1 MYFLIS
7 PAKNL
12 DEKTALPFN
21 VDEHLSEPALIE
33 QSIDLMKTLKQ
44 KDSID
49 IQELMSV
56 SDKIAQL
63 NVIRNQSWTYPFDDN
78 KKPAIYL
85 FDGDVYT
92 GIDAYSLNMDEILYL
107 NQHLGILSGLYG
119 ILKPLDNMLPYR
131 LEMGTKLKT
140 PHADDLYQ
148 YWGDTITD
156 IINERIAESGSDILV
171 NLASNEYYGAVKPN
185 KIEANIITPK
195 FLDQKNGQY
204 KIVSFYAKKARGM
217 MMNFAC
223 TRQISDPEALKNFD
237 MDGYYFDEKASSDD
251 EWVFKR
257 DERFWWFFVQMFYD
271 KNTNF
276 FAFLM

>member
-1 MYFLIS
+1 MYCLIS

-12 DEKTALPFN
+12 DEKTAIPFN
-21 VDEHLSEPALIE
+21 LDNHLSKPILINHAIE
-33 QSIDLMKTLKQ
+33 LMKTLKN
-44 KDSID
+44 KDVID
-49 IQELMSV
+49 LQELMGV
-56 SDKIAQL
+56 SAKIAEL
-63 NVIRNQSWTYPFDDN
+63 NVVRNQNWTYPFDDN

-92 GIDAYSLNMDEILYL
+92 GLDAYSLNTDEILYL

-140 PHADDLYQ
+140 PHADDLYG
-148 YWGDTITD
+148 YWSDEITD
-156 IINERIAESGSDILV
+156 VINDNIKNSGSDVLI
-171 NLASNEYYGAVKPN
+171 NLASNEYFKVINTA
-185 KIEANIITPK
+185 KIKAEIITPK

-217 MMNFAC
+217 MMNFCAKN
-223 TRQISDPEALKNFD
+223 QITNPDKLKNFD

-251 EWVFKR
+251 EWMFKR
-257 DERFWWFFVQMFYD
+257 DEQI
-271 KNTNF
+271 
-276 FAFLM
+276 

>member
-1 MYFLIS
+1 MYLLIS

-12 DEKTALPFN
+12 DEKTPLPLN
-21 VDEHLSEPALIE
+21 VGKYLSEPTLINHA
-33 QSIDLMKTLKQ
+33 IDLMNTLKQ
-44 KDSID
+44 KDAID
-49 IQELMSV
+49 LQELMGISA
-56 SDKIAQL
+56 KIAQL
-63 NVIRNQSWTYPFDDN
+63 NVMRNQNWTYPFDDN

-92 GIDAYSLNMDEILYL
+92 GLDAYSLNMDEILYL
-107 NQHLGILSGLYG
+107 NKHLGILSGLYG

-140 PHADDLYQ
+140 PHADDLYD

-156 IINERIAESGSDILV
+156 VINERIAQSGSDVLI
-171 NLASNEYYGAVKPN
+171 NLASQEYFGAVN
-185 KIEANIITPK
+185 TANIQASIITPK

-217 MMNFAC
+217 MVNFAC
-223 TRQISDPEALKNFD
+223 TRQISDPEELKEFD
-237 MDGYYFDEKASSDD
+237 MDGYYFDPIASSDD

-257 DERFWWFFVQMFYD
+257 DERFWLFFV
-271 KNTNF
+271 
-276 FAFLM
+276 

>member
-1 MYFLIS
+1 MYFLLS

-12 DEKTALPFN
+12 DEKTTIPFDLTN
-21 VDEHLSEPALIE
+21 HLSEPVLIK

-63 NVIRNQSWTYPFDDN
+63 NVVRNQNWAYPFGDN
-78 KKPAIYL
+78 KKSAIYL
-85 FDGDVYT
+85 FDGDAYK
-92 GIDAYSLNMDEILYL
+92 GLDAYSLTHDEVLYL
-107 NQHLGILSGLYG
+107 NRHLGILSGLYG

-140 PHADDLYQ
+140 PHADDLYE
-148 YWGDTITD
+148 YWGDMITD
-156 IINERIAESGSDILV
+156 VINERIAKSGSDILI

-185 KIEANIITPK
+185 KIHAEIITPK

-204 KIVSFYAKKARGM
+204 KVVSFYAKRARGM
-217 MMNFAC
+217 MTRFAC
-223 TRQISDPEALKNFD
+223 VNNIQNPDELKGFD
-237 MDGYYFDEKASSDD
+237 MEGYYFDERASSHD

-257 DERFWWFFVQMFYD
+257 DEIF
-271 KNTNF
+271 
-276 FAFLM
+276 